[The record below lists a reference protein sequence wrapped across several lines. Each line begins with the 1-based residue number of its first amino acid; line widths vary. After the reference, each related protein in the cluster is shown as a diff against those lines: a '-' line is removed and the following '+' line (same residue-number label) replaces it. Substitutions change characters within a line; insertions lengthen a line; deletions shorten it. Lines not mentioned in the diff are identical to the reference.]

1 MRSCSWALRPRPR
14 PPCRRNSPPPLRR
27 RGRRACRTS
36 SSRAANV
43 TSPRLAPPGFPAAK
57 SFEDRERARHG
68 EVASLAIEG
77 LRVVR
82 HHVAVQH
89 AREYMQ
95 FQVLHAR
102 GRAAIGGE
110 HLGGR
115 LVVRVAPDDADGP
128 RQALE
133 LPDVVEHLRAVAG
146 DARVVAQA
154 LRPEDRVGPAVAQAH
169 HGGAPVPQRLLAKP
183 GEHIGEIGF
192 TQLDFREAR
201 LRALLRTLVVARERP
216 RDRAPEQIGRRREKA
231 LRGELVGDRA
241 NVRVHAVHGGS
252 DHDRRSL
259 CAGAGRGQIAI
270 ELAPLAR
277 TDPDVLALHI
287 ASSPLAPKRRS
298 PYSSAS
304 GLSNLRRR
312 MWQDALSPDISQGGL
327 MRAARP
333 TFGAF
338 NQGGVPTIAC
348 FNKAATPLGVD
359 FDALIAAM
367 QAFVDQYVMPVWGTP
382 AKLVKSKGY
391 VKGAWAV
398 VFLDNAD
405 QPGALAY
412 HDLTPDGLPQ
422 SKVFVKTTLDN
433 HDLVS
438 VSASH
443 ELVEM
448 LVDPAINIMTTGP
461 DPKVMYAYES
471 ADPVEQLSFKV
482 DGIPMTDF
490 VYPAYFEVFHKA
502 GSVRFDQM
510 KKVNKPFQILSGGY
524 QIVFKNGKWSQI
536 FASVSKKRRFGR
548 EDRRGHRSEQ
558 RVHAARNK
566 LRRADKKKIARWERR
581 I

>member
-1 MRSCSWALRPRPR
+1 MFC
-14 PPCRRNSPPPLRR
+14 C
-27 RGRRACRTS
+27 
-36 SSRAANV
+36 
-43 TSPRLAPPGFPAAK
+43 
-57 SFEDRERARHG
+57 
-68 EVASLAIEG
+68 
-77 LRVVR
+77 
-82 HHVAVQH
+82 
-89 AREYMQ
+89 
-95 FQVLHAR
+95 
-102 GRAAIGGE
+102 
-110 HLGGR
+110 
-115 LVVRVAPDDADGP
+115 
-128 RQALE
+128 
-133 LPDVVEHLRAVAG
+133 HLRSLV
-146 DARVVAQA
+146 
-154 LRPEDRVGPAVAQAH
+154 
-169 HGGAPVPQRLLAKP
+169 RLTVFFSGRSILTHP
-183 GEHIGEIGF
+183 
-192 TQLDFREAR
+192 
-201 LRALLRTLVVARERP
+201 P
-216 RDRAPEQIGRRREKA
+216 R
-231 LRGELVGDRA
+231 
-241 NVRVHAVHGGS
+241 
-252 DHDRRSL
+252 
-259 CAGAGRGQIAI
+259 
-270 ELAPLAR
+270 
-277 TDPDVLALHI
+277 
-287 ASSPLAPKRRS
+287 
-298 PYSSAS
+298 
-304 GLSNLRRR
+304 
-312 MWQDALSPDISQGGL
+312 
-327 MRAARP
+327 
-333 TFGAF
+333 
-338 NQGGVPTIAC
+338 

-461 DPKVMYAYES
+461 DPKIMYAYES

-482 DGIPMTDF
+482 NGIPMTDF

-524 QIVFKNGKWSQI
+524 QIVFK
-536 FASVSKKRRFGR
+536 KKRFGR

-558 RVHAARNK
+558 RLRAARNR
-566 LRRADKKKIARWERR
+566 LRRADKKKIARLERR